1 MKKSRLPVT
10 DHAII
15 RYLERVEGMDIEGL
29 RRKIGHRVKRG
40 IELGASGVVLNGV
53 CYKLNDGVVCTVWL
67 RNQPDKRTNRGRGKG
82 GQ

>member
-1 MKKSRLPVT
+1 MKKPRPPVT

-29 RRKIGHRVKRG
+29 RRKIGHRVARG
-40 IELGASGVVLNGV
+40 IELGASGVVLDGI
-53 CYKLNDGVVCTVWL
+53 CYKLREGEVCTVWL
-67 RNQPDKRTNRGRGKG
+67 RNQPDKRTHRGRGKA